1 MDEVKRRKRA
11 GLRRDPRPYF
21 LDPSSLSENGRELVT
36 TLMREMDVR
45 EASVIYRAG
54 GDPVYTI
61 AVADLHDERAVNAAS
76 WALRRP
82 AAVMLVCPR
91 EAADDIRGWAES
103 VSENVR

>member
-1 MDEVKRRKRA
+1 MADLLPTRA
-11 GLRRDPRPYF
+11 YGGCRGARGLRLPW
-21 LDPSSLSENGRELVT
+21 
-36 TLMREMDVR
+36 
-45 EASVIYRAG
+45 
-54 GDPVYTI
+54 DPVYTV

-76 WALRRP
+76 WTLHRP